1 MMRREESKMTR
12 GGRAYRGS
20 ELEKLNNAV
29 TGLLQGV
36 LGPVGGLVGD
46 LLGSVAGKS
55 ITMGDAYISDT
66 KGQVNVANLD
76 SVITH
81 IQRSGGA
88 DIARLIETIK
98 RQVLASSDLDP
109 EEQQE
114 ALDNL
119 ATVGN
124 EAIKPKPNR
133 SVMRAAVQRVRE
145 VIGSAAD
152 ISGTIQLIQILSQA
166 ISLLSTRS

>member
-1 MMRREESKMTR
+1 MAR

-36 LGPVGGLVGD
+36 LGSVRNLVGG
-46 LLGSVAGKS
+46 LLGSVGGKS
-55 ITMGDAYISDT
+55 ITMGDTYISDT

-76 SVITH
+76 SVITQIH
-81 IQRSGGA
+81 RSGGA
-88 DIARLIETIK
+88 DIAKLIEAIK
-98 RQVLASSDLDP
+98 REVLDSSDLDP

-114 ALDNL
+114 ALNNL

-133 SVMRAAVQRVRE
+133 SVMRAAVQRIRE
-145 VIGSAAD
+145 VIRSAAD
-152 ISGTIQLIQILSQA
+152 ISGAIQFVQILSQA
-166 ISLLSTRS
+166 IDKF

>member
-1 MMRREESKMTR
+1 MAR
-12 GGRAYRGS
+12 GGRAYHGS

-46 LLGSVAGKS
+46 LLGSIVGKS
-55 ITMGDAYISDT
+55 ITMRDTYISDT

-76 SVITH
+76 SVIAQ

-88 DIARLIETIK
+88 DIAKLIEAIR
-98 RQVLASSDLDP
+98 RQVLASSALGP

-133 SVMRAAVQRVRE
+133 SVMRAAVQRIRE
-145 VIGSAAD
+145 VVGSAAD
-152 ISGTIQLIQILSQA
+152 ISGTIQLVQILSQA
-166 ISLLSTRS
+166 ISLWGTRS